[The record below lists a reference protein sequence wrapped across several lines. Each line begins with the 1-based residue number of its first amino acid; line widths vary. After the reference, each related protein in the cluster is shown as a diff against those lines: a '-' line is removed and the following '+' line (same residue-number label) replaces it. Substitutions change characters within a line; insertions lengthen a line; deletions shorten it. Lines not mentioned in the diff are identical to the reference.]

1 MSDQNER
8 GVFNMPFSKYDI
20 INFVIAGRNYLNIAM
35 QNNFYNVITKMATMN
50 DPLARDLAEK
60 QRCVFL

>member
-1 MSDQNER
+1 
-8 GVFNMPFSKYDI
+8 MPLSKYDI

-50 DPLARDLAEK
+50 DPLARDLTEK

>member
-1 MSDQNER
+1 
-8 GVFNMPFSKYDI
+8 MPFSKYDI

>member
-1 MSDQNER
+1 
-8 GVFNMPFSKYDI
+8 MPFSKYDNI

-35 QNNFYNVITKMATMN
+35 QNNFYKVITKMATMN